1 MFGVN
6 SIQSTDRTRSR
17 SLCVVQNRRSSRDAD
32 TFRSQR
38 KQRSC
43 SLKPLAFSDLLPKSK
58 DRSKKVTPR
67 AGHRHCS
74 PVLVLMMEK
83 LSIQV
88 CMNQQYLGSSDQIDY
103 ELI

>member
-6 SIQSTDRTRSR
+6 SIQSTDRARSR

-43 SLKPLAFSDLLPKSK
+43 SLKPLALSDLLPKSK
-58 DRSKKVTPR
+58 DRSKKVTILPGLR
-67 AGHRHCS
+67 QRS
-74 PVLVLMMEK
+74 PLIVWMIEK
-83 LSIQV
+83 VKGTTVHAAVIKLF
-88 CMNQQYLGSSDQIDY
+88 
-103 ELI
+103 